1 MAVDKGE
8 GFRVH
13 RSLPPSSQRAQGR
26 HRETD
31 MEIVPPSYTGDP
43 NAARCS
49 ESAFKY
55 GFYCFNA
62 AVAYDRIGMKNLM
75 DFGHAFS
82 GDTLIA
88 IAEEV
93 RARRDVANGVAPKSK
108 RERRGEYAYRRW
120 ARWRK
125 KRMVNKL

>member
-1 MAVDKGE
+1 
-8 GFRVH
+8 
-13 RSLPPSSQRAQGR
+13 
-26 HRETD
+26 
-31 MEIVPPSYTGDP
+31 
-43 NAARCS
+43 
-49 ESAFKY
+49 
-55 GFYCFNA
+55 
-62 AVAYDRIGMKNLM
+62 MKNLM

-93 RARRDVANGVAPKSK
+93 RARRDVANGVEPKSK
-108 RERRGEYAYRRW
+108 RERLGEYAYRRW

>member
-8 GFRVH
+8 GFRVD

-62 AVAYDRIGMKNLM
+62 AVAYDRIGMKEFLN
-75 DFGHAFS
+75 FGHAFS
-82 GDTLIA
+82 GDYLVA
-88 IAEEV
+88 VAEEV
-93 RARRDVANGVAPKSK
+93 RARRDVANGVEPKSK
-108 RERRGEYAYRRW
+108 RERLGEYAYRRW